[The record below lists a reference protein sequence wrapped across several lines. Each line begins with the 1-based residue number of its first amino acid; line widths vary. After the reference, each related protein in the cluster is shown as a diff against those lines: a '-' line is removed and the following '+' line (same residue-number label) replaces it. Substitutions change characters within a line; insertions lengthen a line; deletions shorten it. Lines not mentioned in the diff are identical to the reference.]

1 MNEME
6 ALRWFATMV
15 VAGSSAAVVAAWTVL
30 FFLRKKIRHDRSERL
45 NRVANSRGENFVG
58 AARN

>member
-6 ALRWFATMV
+6 ALRWFATLVISGASVLV
-15 VAGSSAAVVAAWTVL
+15 VGAWTLL

-45 NRVANSRGENFVG
+45 SRDSSSHGESFIG